1 MPFKRSHLTSH
12 THTCTFRY
20 HLPTHP
26 SCTPESPSAA
36 LAYTAYTQTGT
47 FCLLRQFLPGTF
59 CLPSHLSVCQF
70 SSTLGDTLPKQLA
83 QLMLCNI
90 DPKKKR
96 NQPNE
101 PNRNPSHSRTARQFS
116 SPLHQRYP
124 QLTLTKK
131 KFPPAK
137 LFALQ
142 TLTKNTFRA
151 ILLYCL

>member
-36 LAYTAYTQTGT
+36 LACTAHSAAGK
-47 FCLLRQFLPGTF
+47 FFPMRQFLPGTF
-59 CLPSHLSVCQF
+59 CLPSHLPVCQF
-70 SSTLGDTLPKQLA
+70 SSPLGEILPKQLA
-83 QLMLCNI
+83 HNLLCISGKNERK
-90 DPKKKR
+90 PS
-96 NQPNE
+96 E

-116 SPLHQRYP
+116 SPLHQRHP